1 MAKKTVRVKIPI
13 NRPEQ
18 LIKLARQVLEKL
30 QKSLPKELEGRVEV
44 QVFKEVLEKAISFRD
59 SSKAHRAK
67 AEADMQVANQ
77 ALGTAEA
84 QTVNT
89 KNTIYF
95 FLTLIRDILLI
106 IHRDNEEALGR
117 YGYDVV
123 VGSSVPGRKK
133 KKKAND
139 E

>member
-18 LIKLARQVLEKL
+18 LIKLAKQVLEKL
-30 QKSLPKELEGRVEV
+30 QQSLPKELEGRVDV
-44 QVFKEVLEKAISFRD
+44 QVFKEMLEKAINFRK
-59 SSKAHRAK
+59 SSRQHRAR
-67 AEADMQVANQ
+67 AEADMQVAKQ

-89 KNTIYF
+89 NDTIYF
-95 FLTLIRDILLI
+95 FLTFIRDILLV
-106 IHRDNEEALGR
+106 IHRGNEEALGR

-133 KKKAND
+133 KKKGND
-139 E
+139 V